1 MKVRYSNII
10 AVVIVSLAF
19 ALNSF
24 SQISFGGI
32 PKSSPL
38 TRSGAEMA
46 VPCISVSIDSTAS
59 ETRVDDNVPCA
70 MSFAT
75 AIPVDIDLKKEAVS
89 SGISDGFVQYKLMIA
104 SKGAVS
110 LNLIFSE
117 FVLPDNAR
125 LFLSTPNMG
134 EMLGAYTNKS
144 LVAPF
149 QFATTPIE
157 SDTLL
162 LTYEEP
168 ANANGKLKISR
179 VNRGFYSLRKLPQ
192 FSRSEECEVD
202 AECEPDSFETMRRS
216 TCLYIVNGT
225 SYCTG
230 TLVAN
235 TKGTATPYILTSA
248 HCLFDVNNMVDTAL
262 AKTCVFFFDY
272 KSPLCGSQIEGTR
285 EKSIVGAK
293 AMSCYNRRDALLLRL
308 SQVPP
313 VDYMPY
319 YAPWDATGDL
329 EGPSICFHHPSG
341 DVMKASYEADDLR
354 DTSFSSLIFDR
365 DCHLKVNDWERG
377 ISEGG
382 SSGAALYN
390 HGMVVG
396 ALSGGAKEISCDNTG
411 FDCFWSLERTW
422 DAFFPY
428 LSPLDTSVR
437 ICEGYQPYNYP
448 CDIVANY
455 AKSSTLSEGYVEDYG
470 YIAGTNADNVTKL
483 AEKFVLPGKTN
494 IFGVSFFPVIATYS
508 ADAPIVMSLL
518 DGEMNTLWTDE
529 IKVTNVE
536 YVKKSQTMSDRTVN
550 SMSYKENYIRFE
562 SPISVDSVVY
572 VTFDFSNTTQK
583 FALFNIVDDA
593 EVSTAYYSKDGEWR
607 NFDSK
612 QVSSLMVN
620 LTAQN
625 TEANGIKTKIRDE
638 IVVFP
643 NPSSG
648 DFSVCWGKPCDV
660 MVSIVN
666 ILGQVV
672 FIESFE
678 NKSSVEINAQL
689 PAGVYTLEVAD
700 EFGVRTKRI
709 AVR

>member
-1 MKVRYSNII
+1 MKVRYNKILT
-10 AVVIVSLAF
+10 VWVVSLVF
-19 ALNSF
+19 ALDSF

-38 TRSGAEMA
+38 TRSGADIH
-46 VPCISVSIDSTAS
+46 VPCISVLPDSSAA
-59 ETRVDDNVPCA
+59 ETRVDSDVPCA
-70 MSFAT
+70 MTFAT

-89 SGISDGFVQYKLMIA
+89 SRISDEVVQYRLMIA

-110 LNLIFSE
+110 INLIFSE
-117 FVLPDNAR
+117 FDLPDNAR

-134 EMLGAYTNKS
+134 EMLGAYTSKS

-202 AECEPDSFETMRRS
+202 AECESDSFETMRRS
-216 TCLYIVNGT
+216 TCLYIINGT
-225 SYCTG
+225 AYCTG
-230 TLVAN
+230 SLVAN

-248 HCLFDVNNMVDTAL
+248 HCLFDVNNRVDTAL

-272 KSPLCGSQIEGTR
+272 KSPLCNSQIEGTR

-329 EGPSICFHHPSG
+329 EGPSICFHHPNG

-365 DCHLKVNDWERG
+365 DCHLKVNDWEKG

-390 HGMVVG
+390 HGMIVG
-396 ALSGGAKEISCDNTG
+396 ALSGGATDISCENPT

-428 LSPLDTSVR
+428 LSPLDTSVKV
-437 ICEGYQPYNYP
+437 CQGYQPYNFP
-448 CDIVANY
+448 CNIVANY
-455 AKSSTLSEGYVEDYG
+455 RKSSTVSEGYVDGYG
-470 YIAGTNADNVTKL
+470 YLAGTNEDKVTRL

-508 ADAPIVMSLL
+508 ADGPIVMSLL
-518 DGEMNTLWTDE
+518 DGENNILWQDE

-536 YVKKSQTMSDRTVN
+536 YIKKSQTMSDRTVT

-562 SPISVDSVVY
+562 SPVSVDSVVY
-572 VTFDFSNTTQK
+572 VAFDFSNTTQK

-607 NFDSK
+607 NFDSR

-620 LTAQN
+620 LTAQSS
-625 TEANGIKTKIRDE
+625 ELSAIKSKIRDE

-648 DFSVCWGKPCDV
+648 NFSVCWGKPCDV
-660 MVSIVN
+660 MVSVVN
-666 ILGQVV
+666 MLGQVV
-672 FIESFE
+672 FLESFE
-678 NKSSVEINAQL
+678 NQSSVVINAQL

-700 EFGVRTKRI
+700 EFGVRTKKI
-709 AVR
+709 VVR